1 MQYSIPVIISTQVD
15 RKAII
20 SPAMALNGGGEEG
33 SHASHVTVTMATLII
48 TAYHENQY
56 TESFSPISFK
66 PCAKCTE

>member
-20 SPAMALNGGGEEG
+20 SPAIALNWGGEEG
-33 SHASHVTVTMATLII
+33 SHASHVTVTMATHYHNCIC
-48 TAYHENQY
+48 AYHENQY

-66 PCAKCTE
+66 P